1 MAFSLSCLSG
11 VMLGEFIHGTETLDF
26 VFLGMIYFPFFNT
39 VDYDK
44 PLSRIPYEA
53 LVSFQRFSP
62 LKNTSLHFAPVG
74 TGFQRGLSQVWESWF
89 AQIAHMCMQ
98 IYVYHCVC
106 IYIWYVY
113 IYIYTVYLHTH
124 PHPLKSMEDLGQ
136 VTTRKGMLDSTFSR
150 PTIITTDWFI
160 TRNGL
165 KVSEA
170 LWDPLFLNQILLQ
183 INPLEKG

>member
-1 MAFSLSCLSG
+1 MISHFPGFLMKLSYLFSDLKAFEKHIASFCSSRNG
-11 VMLGEFIHGTETLDF
+11 FPTWPKPSVGI
-26 VFLGMIYFPFFNT
+26 MIRTDCP
-39 VDYDK
+39 
-44 PLSRIPYEA
+44 
-53 LVSFQRFSP
+53 
-62 LKNTSLHFAPVG
+62 
-74 TGFQRGLSQVWESWF
+74 
-89 AQIAHMCMQ
+89 
-98 IYVYHCVC
+98 YVYANICVSLC
-106 IYIWYVY
+106 MYIYMICV
-113 IYIYTVYLHTH
+113 YIYTVYLHTH